1 MLSMLELF
9 INGFVAFAV
18 LPLAIASLA
27 TGSKPPEHSV
37 LGKYYRAE
45 RHLMLLGNLLLLS
58 IGAVAIAKL
67 LTHFGFVGAELGEG
81 LDTWLSVP
89 LMGLVIIFLVF
100 MVRAILKVR
109 RAGKRDGADVS
120 PS

>member
-1 MLSMLELF
+1 MLSTFELV

-18 LPLAIASLA
+18 LPLALASLA

-45 RHLMLLGNLLLLS
+45 RYLMLLGNLLLMS
-58 IGAVAIAKL
+58 VGAVAITKL
-67 LTHFGFVGAELGEG
+67 LTHFGLVGAELGER
-81 LDTWLSVP
+81 LETWLSMP
-89 LMGLVIIFLVF
+89 LMGLVVLFLVL

-109 RAGKRDGADVS
+109 RAEKANQTT
-120 PS
+120 

>member
-1 MLSMLELF
+1 MLSMFELV

-45 RHLMLLGNLLLLS
+45 RHLMLVGNLLLLS

-67 LTHFGFVGAELGEG
+67 LTHFGFVSAELGET
-81 LDTWLSVP
+81 LDTGLSVP

-100 MVRAILKVR
+100 VVRAFLKVR
-109 RAGKRDGADVS
+109 RAEKAG
-120 PS
+120 

>member
-1 MLSMLELF
+1 MLSMFELF

-27 TGSKPPEHSV
+27 TGSKPPEHSI

-45 RHLMLLGNLLLLS
+45 RHLMLIGNLLLLC
-58 IGAVAIAKL
+58 IGAIAIAKL
-67 LTHFGFVGAELGEG
+67 LTHFGFVDADLGVS

-89 LMGLVIIFLVF
+89 LMGLVVVFLVF
-100 MVRAILKVR
+100 VVRAILKVR
-109 RAGKRDGADVS
+109 RAERTE
-120 PS
+120 

>member
-109 RAGKRDGADVS
+109 RAEAAE
-120 PS
+120 

>member
-1 MLSMLELF
+1 MLSMFELV

-18 LPLAIASLA
+18 LPLAVASLA

-45 RHLMLLGNLLLLS
+45 RHLMLVGNLLLLS

-67 LTHFGFVGAELGEG
+67 LTHFGFVSAELGETF
-81 LDTWLSVP
+81 DTWLSVP
-89 LMGLVIIFLVF
+89 LMGLVVIFLVF
-100 MVRAILKVR
+100 VVRAFLKVR
-109 RAGKRDGADVS
+109 RAEKAG
-120 PS
+120 